1 MKPKIAS
8 LVSKDALKE
17 NAFIRNSKRIALKQQ
32 GLPETEATEDAQY
45 AQKRLAIANKYSNKK
60 NRAKAE
66 AKYGKKAKETR
77 KIKYA
82 MKDGRY
88 VRAESQD

>member
-1 MKPKIAS
+1 MRPKLTSGGLIKGNPFTMRKMKA
-8 LVSKDALKE
+8 
-17 NAFIRNSKRIALKQQ
+17 ALKQQ
-32 GLPETEATEDAQY
+32 GLPETEATEDAKY

-77 KIKYA
+77 KIKYV